1 MGCVMALAETTSGRV
16 EILGVPVSAVDGPKA
31 VAAIARWIADRRSSA
46 ARPAARY
53 VCACDVHNVMR
64 AQTDNLHMRA
74 LREADMIVPDGV
86 PLVWVSWL
94 RGERHVGRV
103 PGADLLSAL
112 CERSLAEGWSHYFY
126 GGEPGVAGKLAQ
138 RLTERYEGL
147 NVAGTECPPFRP
159 MSPEEVE
166 RDLGRI
172 NASGADIVWVGLGC
186 PKQEIWMLENHTRL
200 EGRVVIGVGAAFDF
214 HSGRIE
220 RAPAWMRDHGLE
232 WLHRLTSEPR
242 RLWRRYLVMAPKFV
256 ALSLAETAGMIG
268 RRAMQQLS
276 ARG

>member
-1 MGCVMALAETTSGRV
+1 MTVGETTGDRV
-16 EILGVPVSAVDGPKA
+16 EILGVPVSAVNRSGA
-31 VAAIARWIADRRSSA
+31 VAAIGGWVAERRKAAPGQSPSA
-46 ARPAARY
+46 GRY

-64 AQTDNLHMRA
+64 AQSDATHMRA
-74 LREADMIVPDGV
+74 LRKSDMIVADGA

-94 RGERHVGRV
+94 RGERHIGRV
-103 PGADLLSAL
+103 AGADLLSEV
-112 CERSLAEGWSHYFY
+112 CERSVGEGWSHYFY
-126 GGEPGVAGKLAQ
+126 GGEPGVAGKLAE
-138 RLTERYEGL
+138 RLAERYEGL

-159 MSPEEVE
+159 ASPAEVE
-166 RDLGRI
+166 RDVARI

-186 PKQEIWMLENHTRL
+186 PKQEIWMLENHARL

-220 RAPAWMRDHGLE
+220 RAPVWMREHGLE

-242 RLWRRYLVMAPKFV
+242 RLWRRYLVLAPTFV
-256 ALSLAETAGMIG
+256 ALSLAETASLMG
-268 RRAMQQLS
+268 RRAMQQLT